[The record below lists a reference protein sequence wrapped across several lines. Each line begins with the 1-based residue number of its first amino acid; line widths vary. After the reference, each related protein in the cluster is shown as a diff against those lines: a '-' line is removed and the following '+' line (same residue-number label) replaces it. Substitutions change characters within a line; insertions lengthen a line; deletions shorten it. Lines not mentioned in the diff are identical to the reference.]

1 MKTSALVYVYPF
13 GSLHWFQG
21 LRVDFQNRRME
32 KLYIRGIP
40 FTDIRMRR
48 RNEAL
53 IRSRKTYMELENT
66 YLRLRISAIQV
77 LNG

>member
-1 MKTSALVYVYPF
+1 MKTLHWYTFILLALCI
-13 GSLHWFQG
+13 WFQG
-21 LRVDFQNRRME
+21 PRVDFQNRRME

-53 IRSRKTYMELENT
+53 IRSRKTYMELENA
-66 YLRLRISAIQV
+66 YLGLRISAIQV